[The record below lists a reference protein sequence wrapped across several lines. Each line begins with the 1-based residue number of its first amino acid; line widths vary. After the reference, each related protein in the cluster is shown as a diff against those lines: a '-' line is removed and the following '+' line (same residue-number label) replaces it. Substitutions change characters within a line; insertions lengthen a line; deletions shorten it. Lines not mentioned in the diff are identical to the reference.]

1 MRHGGGFGSPLV
13 SQGESMEIVVTN
25 VCHFRGVPRAVG
37 DVLLVTS
44 SEARQLVS
52 SGVAEELKT
61 EKKKP
66 KNRKVKKVAER

>member
-52 SGVAEELKT
+52 SGVAEELKK
-61 EKKKP
+61 EAKKST
-66 KNRKVKKVAER
+66 NRKVKKVTKR

>member
-1 MRHGGGFGSPLV
+1 
-13 SQGESMEIVVTN
+13 MEIVVTN

-61 EKKKP
+61 NKKKP
-66 KNRKVKKVAER
+66 KNRKVKKVLRLRRNLIRKCPV